1 MRSSARRVYLAVLGA
16 ALASAAPLT
25 AQEQPPHRF
34 EIEVTSDSTFAF
46 VAGSQRWVKRGM
58 RGIAVDPRRR
68 DALVARFEVLSVEQ
82 GRASA
87 LVTGQTARLEQ
98 DYVALLQR
106 PGMPWYKRSA
116 FWAGTVLGAVLGAVL
131 GSL

>member
-1 MRSSARRVYLAVLGA
+1 VYLALLGTA
-16 ALASAAPLT
+16 VATAVSLP

-34 EIEVTSDSTFAF
+34 EIEVTSDSTFSF
-46 VAGSQRWVKRGM
+46 VAASHHWVKQGM

-87 LVTGQTARLEQ
+87 LVTGQTARLEGEH
-98 DYVALLQR
+98 VALLQR
-106 PGMPWYKRSA
+106 PGTPWYRRSA
-116 FWAGTVLGAVLGAVL
+116 FWVGTVLGAVIGAVL
-131 GSL
+131 GSR